1 VTAAFRWLSP
11 VYFDELDANGS
22 LHNSRIAVHVER
34 AQSALFERLGKG
46 WAELAG
52 RDPDLRYAVRELHVE
67 FLAPLRAPGL
77 MLVEL
82 SAAEL
87 GTTSARYEF
96 RCAEPAGQPTI
107 ARGYRVIVKIDEA
120 GRPAKWSDW
129 YRDTFRALRAGS
141 LPTAGQAADDEG
153 GSDG

>member
-34 AQSALFERLGKG
+34 AQSALFEQLGRG

-67 FLAPLRAPGL
+67 FLAPLRAPGSL
-77 MLVEL
+77 LVEL
-82 SAAEL
+82 SASGL
-87 GTTSARYEF
+87 GRTSARYEF
-96 RCAEPAGQPTI
+96 RCAAPAGQPTL

-120 GRPAKWSDW
+120 GRPAEWSAW
-129 YRDTFRALRAGS
+129 YREAFLALQAGR
-141 LPTAGQAADDEG
+141 LPAAAATTADEG
-153 GSDG
+153 RQ